1 MQDTSPTPNACGA
14 ATISFAYGRVS
25 SRANGGSGVSRQE
38 QSIEIQDGQFQ
49 DYIRATR
56 IPPESFG
63 VDAGGAANFQNIF
76 LERHSGFNKKG
87 DIRKRPEGARLWA
100 AILQSRELHP
110 TAAINLI
117 FTRVDRIGRDWLETM
132 ILMRD
137 LRDIR
142 VRMHILMLGGQS
154 FDCESP
160 TGQLTVSILA
170 WQAQN
175 EVKNTQSRIQ
185 EGINHKRDND
195 ELLNG
200 CAPYGWDAVPTGEVR
215 VNKGGKPVTI
225 YRLVPNEREQKW
237 ILHMLALRNGG
248 WGYRAIATD
257 LNRRGVPT
265 KRGIVPMTLRGV
277 EMKTSGKWRFGGVAK
292 VLNNKTTQAWL
303 TEAGAARTKLA
314 A

>member
-1 MQDTSPTPNACGA
+1 MTSVSNPSTV
-14 ATISFAYGRVS
+14 ISFAYGRVS
-25 SRANGGSGVSRQE
+25 SRANGGTGASRQE

-49 DYIRATR
+49 DYIRTTR

-63 VDAGGAANFQNIF
+63 NNFENVF
-76 LERHSGFNKKG
+76 LERHSGFAKKG
-87 DIRKRPEGARLWA
+87 DIRKRPEGARLWS
-100 AILQSRELHP
+100 AILAARELYP
-110 TAAINLI
+110 DAAINLI

-137 LRDIR
+137 LRQIR

-175 EVKNTQSRIQ
+175 EVKNTQSRIL
-185 EGINHKRDND
+185 EGINHKREHD

-215 VNKGGKPVTI
+215 INKGGKPVVI
-225 YRLVPNEREQKW
+225 HRLVANEREQKW
-237 ILHMLALRNGG
+237 ILHMVVLRNGNQG
-248 WGYRAIATD
+248 RGSAWGYRAIATD
-257 LNRRGVPT
+257 LNKRGVPT
-265 KRGIVPMTLRGV
+265 KRGIVLMKLRGV
-277 EMKTSGKWRFGGVAK
+277 EMKTSGQWRFGGVAK

-303 TEAGAARTKLA
+303 AQLA
-314 A
+314 QTNLVA